1 MPKKRNTEPT
11 TSTGDHEPDFE
22 AFAAE
27 YGDAVVEKLRRVM
40 AANPES
46 LKAWTKDDIE
56 EIAGAIDEDE
66 MHPRQTLRRLV
77 NRLRGRLKMKHPQG
91 YAAYLPEPLQKGL
104 DAATQPPPD
113 ASGGDEPWTQLEM
126 DILEALRGKALTGEG
141 IGRAI
146 RREFPTVRDAL
157 KTNAPLRRSG
167 KVANKRG
174 VGYYRTDAPPQDE
187 D

>member
-1 MPKKRNTEPT
+1 
-11 TSTGDHEPDFE
+11 
-22 AFAAE
+22 
-27 YGDAVVEKLRRVM
+27 M

-113 ASGGDEPWTQLEM
+113 ASGGDEH
-126 DILEALRGKALTGEG
+126 
-141 IGRAI
+141 
-146 RREFPTVRDAL
+146 
-157 KTNAPLRRSG
+157 PLR
-167 KVANKRG
+167 
-174 VGYYRTDAPPQDE
+174 VGPGRPNPATHPHWRAHLLAR
-187 D
+187 